1 MRLRCCTVKGESSP
15 AARKVLNAAR
25 EYLHKD
31 IDELSVAYINIQL
44 DIPDVRGIQERLKAL
59 NGGIH
64 TQSRPQGNA
73 PIIKKGSFTHKKT
86 IPRNLQNHRRT
97 SS

>member
-1 MRLRCCTVKGESSP
+1 MVKVETSP

-44 DIPDVRGIQERLKAL
+44 DVPDVRGIQERLKAL
-59 NGGIH
+59 NGGTH
-64 TQSRPQGNA
+64 TQSRSQGNA
-73 PIIKKGSFTHKKT
+73 PIIKKGSFPHKKT
-86 IPRNLQNHRRT
+86 LPRNLQNHRRT